1 MATIHARS
9 AVAQMDDN
17 HHVRGF
23 DLRDVEQPLREAHTC
38 STLSA
43 YFFREMSCTE
53 SSTYRGGVNSLDLI

>member
-23 DLRDVEQPLREAHTC
+23 DLLDVEQPLREAHNC

-43 YFFREMSCTE
+43 YFS
-53 SSTYRGGVNSLDLI
+53 GK